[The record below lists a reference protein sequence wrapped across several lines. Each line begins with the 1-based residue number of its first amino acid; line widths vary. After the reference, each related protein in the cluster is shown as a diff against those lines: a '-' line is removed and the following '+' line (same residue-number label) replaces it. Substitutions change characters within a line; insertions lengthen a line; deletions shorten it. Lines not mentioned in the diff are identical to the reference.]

1 MISQNA
7 LMKWHEN
14 KSCLIRFDCSHI
26 ENQGRKIINFFGI
39 SRIQIRTKIRL
50 DRKRPEL
57 DYILVIRRRSYFG
70 FLKFQDFL
78 ICPQSKISKIWERRT
93 KTIFKI
99 TDRTRNS
106 NKMNPRT
113 ESNRDQQSFSNLG
126 PDQDSFFFKISD
138 QFGPIGPD
146 LAVRR
151 SLSRIPNCVRENTK
165 SFRGQNIL

>member
-1 MISQNA
+1 M
-7 LMKWHEN
+7 
-14 KSCLIRFDCSHI
+14 IRFDCSHI

-126 PDQDSFFFKISD
+126 PDQDSFFFSKSRTSLDRSVRTWQSVDPCLEYRTAYEKIPKVFVDKIFYKPCES
-138 QFGPIGPD
+138 
-146 LAVRR
+146 
-151 SLSRIPNCVRENTK
+151 K
-165 SFRGQNIL
+165 